1 MPKQRKSRA
10 RQSTAEKEAVHF
22 SPTPKGGH
30 KWTID
35 WKGTRISARTSRSS
49 VSAIAEISSKYAP
62 ALKRLAKR

>member
-10 RQSTAEKEAVHF
+10 RQSTGEKEAVHF
-22 SPTPKGGH
+22 SPSPKGGH

-35 WKGTRISARTSRSS
+35 WKGARISVRTSRSS
-49 VSAIAEISSKYAP
+49 VSAITEICARYAP